1 MAKKK
6 VKELKGFVKDS
17 DTGAVINTNSSV
29 FEARRKQ
36 KQMVQDKDNQIAQMQ
51 DDINELKKSICLLY
65 IHTH

>member
-36 KQMVQDKDNQIAQMQ
+36 KEMVQEKDNQIAQMQ
-51 DDINELKKSICLLY
+51 DDINELKKLVKGLSKK
-65 IHTH
+65 